1 MCLLCICVCTYS
13 VNRESWLS
21 NFNCQRLPQFQKIS
35 LNHGLGAFRSYMM
48 FSNLHGLASIVPL
61 HPQRHPIS
69 SIASEQRKDSLSNVF
84 TKLRLD
90 SRNCSRQI
98 VRLKR
103 HWRCGRFP
111 KECAAHCVTSTNVGV
126 LPSSSFSY
134 TGPSAG
140 TTSRASTG
148 SSQSPHAA
156 PSTATRGRRTHVW
169 RTIADYSCTR
179 LTQCVACSRTASTRR
194 VIAPSRKA
202 FKICARG
209 RTRSI
214 FVKVPR

>member
-61 HPQRHPIS
+61 HPQR
-69 SIASEQRKDSLSNVF
+69 
-84 TKLRLD
+84 
-90 SRNCSRQI
+90 
-98 VRLKR
+98 
-103 HWRCGRFP
+103 
-111 KECAAHCVTSTNVGV
+111 

-134 TGPSAG
+134 TGPAAG